1 MTPEAFCRQITAKAG
16 SSFTLSFRLLPPAR
30 RQAMEAL
37 YAFCRE
43 VDDIADDIADPA
55 LARVKLAWWREEI
68 HRLFAEVGTPKDPST
83 AQHPISL
90 ALKGPIKTYALPL
103 ADFEAVL
110 DGVGMDLPH
119 TAFQSLDELNLYCD
133 RVAGAVGRLSVR
145 IFGVC
150 SEQTLV
156 YASELGLAFQYTNIL
171 RDVGEDARRARI
183 YLPTSMLEVQGAKT
197 GSILNLEDSPEL
209 RRVLG
214 ELHQLAEQAYDR
226 ALAVLPTQER
236 RAQRPGLVMTAIYRD
251 LLRSIASLD
260 YDVLNQRV
268 RLGPLRKLWVALLA
282 ALGRMPR

>member
-1 MTPEAFCRQITAKAG
+1 MTPEAFCRQLTAQAG
-16 SSFTLSFRLLPPAR
+16 SSFTLSFRLLSPAR

-68 HRLFAEVGTPKDPST
+68 HRLFAKVDAQENQST

-90 ALKGPIKTYALPL
+90 ALKGPIKIYGLAL

-119 TAFQSLDELNLYCD
+119 TAFENIDELNLYCD

-145 IFGVC
+145 IFGAC
-150 SEQTLV
+150 SDQTLL

-171 RDVGEDARRARI
+171 RDVGEDARRKRI
-183 YLPTSMLEVQGAKT
+183 YLPTSMLKAQGVAT
-197 GSILNLEDSPEL
+197 GSILNLEDSPAL

-226 ALAVLPTQER
+226 ALAALPAQER

>member
-1 MTPEAFCRQITAKAG
+1 MTPEAFCRQLTAQAG
-16 SSFTLSFRLLPPAR
+16 SSFTLSFRLLSPAR

-68 HRLFAEVGTPKDPST
+68 HRLFAKVEAQENHST

-90 ALKGPIKTYALPL
+90 ALRGPIKIYGLAL
-103 ADFEAVL
+103 ADFEAVM

-119 TAFQSLDELNLYCD
+119 TAFESIDELNLYCD

-145 IFGVC
+145 IFGAC
-150 SEQTLV
+150 SDQTLL
-156 YASELGLAFQYTNIL
+156 YASELGRAFQYTNIL
-171 RDVGEDARRARI
+171 RDVGEDARRKRI
-183 YLPTSMLEVQGAKT
+183 YLPTSMLKAQGAAT
-197 GSILNLEDSPEL
+197 GSILNLEDSPAL

-226 ALAVLPTQER
+226 ALAALPAQER